1 MARLSRLFVR
11 ALAVALVAAAALEV
25 QAQVASEAAVKAAFI
40 HKFLG
45 YIEWSPASFPNPDS
59 PIVVGTAGSDDVAS
73 ELERLVASRPVLGR
87 RVVVRKLAEGDRFV
101 GLHVLFVARGE
112 PATRAMVRQAREQGV
127 LTITET
133 ERGLEQGAAINFVA
147 SEDRIGFEVSL
158 DSAERSGH
166 RISSRML
173 AVARRVV
180 PRS

>member
-1 MARLSRLFVR
+1 MERVSRLFAR
-11 ALAVALVAAAALEV
+11 AFAVAVVAAAALNA
-25 QAQVASEAAVKAAFI
+25 QAQIASEAAVKAAFI

-45 YIEWSPASFPNPDS
+45 YIEWSAASFPNADS
-59 PIVVGTAGSDDVAS
+59 AIVVGTAGSDDVAA

-87 RVVVRKLAEGDRFV
+87 RVVVRKLAEGDRFA

-127 LTITET
+127 LTVTET
-133 ERGLEQGAAINFVA
+133 ERGLELGAAINFV
-147 SEDRIGFEVSL
+147 STEDRIGFEVSL
-158 DSAERSGH
+158 EAAERSGH